1 MARSSSTHLKF
12 ERASVPN
19 TSTGQVAKMKSSR
32 KIEGVVE
39 AVRLAP
45 DGNMTLAR
53 VFERRGATFSDHILL
68 NRAEFLQRLQTGKM
82 YVTGK
87 RSNLLG
93 FTFNTGVEFHL
104 VKENG
109 QEVLRLA
116 AKNAEQPAAGGSPV
130 DDLKGCLLY
139 TSPSPRDTR

>member
-1 MARSSSTHLKF
+1 
-12 ERASVPN
+12 
-19 TSTGQVAKMKSSR
+19 MKTSR

-53 VFERRGATFSDHILL
+53 IFERRGATFSDHILL
-68 NRAEFLQRLQTGKM
+68 TRAEFLQRLQTGKT

-87 RSNLLG
+87 RNNLLG
-93 FTFNTGVEFHL
+93 FTFDTGLEFHL

-109 QEVLRLA
+109 QDVLRLTA
-116 AKNAEQPAAGGSPV
+116 ANAERPGAGGSQV
-130 DDLKGCLLY
+130 DDLKGV
-139 TSPSPRDTR
+139 PVF